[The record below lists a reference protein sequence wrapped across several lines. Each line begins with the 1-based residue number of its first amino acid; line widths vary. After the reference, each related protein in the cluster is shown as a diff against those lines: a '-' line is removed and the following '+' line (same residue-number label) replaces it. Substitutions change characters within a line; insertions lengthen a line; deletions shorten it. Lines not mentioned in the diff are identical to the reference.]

1 VAGNVDRTKLPA
13 PGSAPDVKFPAL
25 QRSQLSNGLKVILAE
40 RHAIPVVELNL
51 QIDAGYASDQFASPG
66 TASLAMSM
74 LDEGTSHRTALQISD
89 ELARLGANLGTGSRL
104 DSSSVSLSTLRATL
118 DQALDIYADVILN
131 PAFPEADFNRLKKQL
146 LAAIQQEKA
155 DPINMALRVF
165 PGLLY
170 GHGHAY
176 GNPFTGSGTETSV
189 SKLTTSDMQKFHR
202 TWFKANNA
210 TLIIVGDTTLKEMT
224 PKLEKLFGGWKS
236 ADVPSK
242 NIGHVDQASSSK
254 VYLVDRPGSL
264 QSVIFAGNVAPPK
277 SDPADIAIQSMNTIL
292 GGAFSSRLNLN
303 LREDKHWCYGAG
315 SFLPSARG
323 QRPFV
328 AYAPVQTDKTKES
341 MVEVDKELRGI
352 LGKTPITSDEL
363 TKAQESQT
371 LELPGR
377 WETMGAVAAS
387 IGDIVRFGLA
397 DDYFTTF
404 PEKVRRLSVDD
415 LVKAAQEVVHADGV
429 AWVVVGD
436 RAKIELGIRSLGWGE
451 IQLLDA
457 DGKPVK

>member
-1 VAGNVDRTKLPA
+1 
-13 PGSAPDVKFPAL
+13 VKFPAL
-25 QRSQLSNGLKVILAE
+25 QRSQLSNGMKLILAE
-40 RHAIPVVELNL
+40 RHAIPVVQFNM
-51 QIDAGYASDQFASPG
+51 QIDAGYASDQFALPG

-74 LDEGTSHRTALQISD
+74 LDEGTTHRSAIQISD
-89 ELARLGANLGTGSRL
+89 ELARLGANLSTGSRL
-104 DSSSVSLSTLRATL
+104 DTSAVDLSALTSTL
-118 DQALDIYADVILN
+118 DQALDIYADVILH
-131 PAFPEADFNRLKKQL
+131 PTFPKADFERLKKQQ
-146 LAAIQQEKA
+146 LANIQQEKT

-170 GHGHAY
+170 GSGHAY
-176 GNPFTGSGTETSV
+176 GNPFTGSGTEASV
-189 SKLTTSDMQKFHR
+189 SKLTTSDMQQFHQ

-210 TLIIVGDTTLKEMT
+210 TLIIVGDTTLKEIT
-224 PKLEKLFGGWKS
+224 PKLERLFGGWK
-236 ADVPSK
+236 AGEVPAK
-242 NIGHVDQASSSK
+242 NIGHVEQAKSSK
-254 VYLVDRPGSL
+254 IYLLDRPGSL

-277 SDPADIAIQSMNTIL
+277 SDPSDIAIQSMNTIL

-315 SFLPSARG
+315 SFLPAARG

-341 MVEVDKELRGI
+341 MVEIQKELRGI

-363 TKAQESQT
+363 VKAQENQT

-377 WETMGAVAAS
+377 WETAGAVAGS
-387 IGDIVRFGLA
+387 IGEIVRFGLP

-404 PEKVRRLSVDD
+404 PDKVRALTVDD
-415 LVKAAQEVVHADGV
+415 VAKAAQEVVHAEQV
-429 AWVVVGD
+429 VWVVVGD
-436 RAKIELGIRSLGWGE
+436 RSKIEPGIRSLGWGE

-457 DGKPVK
+457 DGNPLKQ